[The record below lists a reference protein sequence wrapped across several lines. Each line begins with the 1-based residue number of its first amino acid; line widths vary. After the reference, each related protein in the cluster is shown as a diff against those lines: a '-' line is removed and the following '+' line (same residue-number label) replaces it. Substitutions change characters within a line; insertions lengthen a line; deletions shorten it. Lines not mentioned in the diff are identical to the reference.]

1 MLSMAT
7 VWFCILVLCAGMYA
21 VFDGFDFGAGMLHR
35 IVAKNAAERRTVL
48 AAIGPYWDGNEV
60 WLLALGGVLF
70 CAFPSVLGA
79 ALSGLYL
86 AVFHILWALLLRGIS
101 IEFRSHVDEPLW
113 QAFWDSIF
121 QLSSLALAV
130 LFGAALGT
138 LIRGFAIDA
147 DGVLDI
153 SLFDGAKFVDENGIL
168 DGFTILVGVFVTAT
182 LASHGAL
189 FLAWKTVGDVE
200 MRSRRVARISF
211 VLRVLL
217 WGLAAGCTF
226 FVRPDL
232 LRKPHGFMWLCFAA
246 AAVSLGAS
254 IFANLKQRPREAF
267 ILSGV
272 NIFAL
277 LAMVGA
283 ASFPELLH
291 ARSGASYL
299 VQDSATPSGA
309 LATGLKWWI
318 PSVLLVGAYFTMV
331 FRFNRG
337 KTRV

>member
-1 MLSMAT
+1 MAI
-7 VWFCILVLCAGMYA
+7 VWYCILVLCAGMYA
-21 VFDGFDFGAGMLHR
+21 VLDGFDFGAGMLHR
-35 IVAKNAAERRTVL
+35 IVAKTAKERRMVL
-48 AAIGPYWDGNEV
+48 ASIGPYWDGNEV

-101 IEFRSHVDEPLW
+101 IEFRSHVEEPLW

-138 LIRGFAIDA
+138 LVRGFSIDS
-147 DGVLDI
+147 DGVLDL
-153 SLFDGAKFVDENGIL
+153 SLFGGVKFVDASGIL
-168 DGFTILVGVFVTAT
+168 DGFTVLVAVFVTVS

-189 FLAWKTVGDVE
+189 FLSWKADGEVE
-200 MRSRRVARISF
+200 ARSRRVVIGAFVARGI
-211 VLRVLL
+211 L
-217 WGLAAGCTF
+217 WGVTAGCTF

-232 LRKPHGFMWLCFAA
+232 VSRSRPWMWIAFAVAALSFAA
-246 AAVSLGAS
+246 S
-254 IFANLKQRPREAF
+254 IWGHARKQARTSF
-267 ILSGV
+267 VFSGV
-272 NIFAL
+272 NLFSL
-277 LAMVGA
+277 VAMVGA

-291 ARSGASYL
+291 ARTGTSYF
-299 VQDSATPSGA
+299 VDAAATPDSALSV
-309 LATGLKWWI
+309 GLRWWV
-318 PSVLLVGAYFTMV
+318 PAALLVASYFTMV

-337 KTRV
+337 KVRS